1 MYYTYQIFNFN
12 FCLFQEKGNSMTFSS
27 AGGQQQTFS
36 TIQESSSQSA
46 ASFKSASTF
55 ESKFLKAKIC
65 TIYISIFLL
74 ENIKVFSKTDI
85 SIRYI

>member
-1 MYYTYQIFNFN
+1 
-12 FCLFQEKGNSMTFSS
+12 MTFSS

-55 ESKFLKAKIC
+55 ESKFLKLEKK
-65 TIYISIFLL
+65 YIFQ
-74 ENIKVFSKTDI
+74 NIKNLFYKTDI
-85 SIRYI
+85 SSTE

>member
-1 MYYTYQIFNFN
+1 
-12 FCLFQEKGNSMTFSS
+12 MTFSS

-55 ESKFLKAKIC
+55 ESKFLKAKI
-65 TIYISIFLL
+65 YISIYLCISKSNF
-74 ENIKVFSKTDI
+74 EVFSKTDI
-85 SIRYI
+85 SIRYT